1 MLGESESV
9 LGSSTGDM
17 ARWAVVRGVWGWL
30 LAGPGLIQMG
40 LGGGRVAVVASLG
53 LLLVAEERLTAASRS
68 WRSRRVHV
76 TSRSTVT
83 DGEGEAA
90 GLHVMAG
97 PATTGDGAMGVAG
110 GNSGGGRKR
119 RCRQSD
125 SACGDADKGGADRL
139 GTTGGCGQLAGGQ
152 LNMPGLTN
160 FVVGRST
167 GDGGGNGGF
176 ARRCERA
183 REEKAMR
190 GRRGTDRG
198 GVRTGNNEAGNPQA
212 K

>member
-1 MLGESESV
+1 M
-9 LGSSTGDM
+9 
-17 ARWAVVRGVWGWL
+17 
-30 LAGPGLIQMG
+30 
-40 LGGGRVAVVASLG
+40 AVVASLG
-53 LLLVAEERLTAASRS
+53 LLLVAEERLIAASRS

-76 TSRSTVT
+76 TSRLTVT
-83 DGEGEAA
+83 DGYKEAA

-97 PATTGDGAMGVAG
+97 PATTGNGAMGVAG
-110 GNSGGGRKR
+110 GNSGGGGKR

-125 SACGDADKGGADRL
+125 SACGNADKGDAGRL
-139 GTTGGCGQLAGGQ
+139 GTAEGCGQLAGGQ
-152 LNMPGLTN
+152 LDMPGLTN
-160 FVVGRST
+160 FVGRPT

-183 REEKAMR
+183 KDEKAMG

-198 GVRTGNNEAGNPQA
+198 GVKTGNTEAGNPQA